1 MKNIHNYSTK
11 ELDSIIGR
19 KDGWYSQEEFS
30 DLVKKEQN
38 RSDRTGLPISYIVID
53 LCRQKKNSIIS
64 PEDYPEFLKKLLIIL
79 SENTRNYDLKCL
91 FDQTTIQ
98 ILLIDTSLDGAK
110 NFIEKISNNFFE
122 YFQSLNKIEYI
133 NLIRNVI
140 ISAYPVKKFDN
151 AQHLKGTPILLR
163 KLKYKSKIDQKT
175 MNFCKKSEEN
185 FRFKIDWYRVG
196 TSSNGTLA
204 LENSLEGIFNDYAQL
219 SINSKVIKR
228 LMDII
233 GALIGIAF
241 FAPLMIFIAF
251 IIKLTSDGPVLFKQ
265 KRAGYRGELF
275 TFFKFRTMKSNC
287 DESIHKKYVQNLING
302 KNGRLNN
309 GSENQPLYKIVKD
322 PRVTKVGRFLRRTSL
337 DELPQFFNV
346 LFGQMSL
353 VGPRPPIPYELAD
366 YHNWHYRRVLDAKP
380 GLTGYW
386 QVYGRS
392 RTTFDEMVRMDLY
405 YVRNQS
411 LWFDIQIIL
420 KTLTAVLMTDGAF

>member
-1 MKNIHNYSTK
+1 MRHNSTNSVK
-11 ELDSIIGR
+11 ELDSVLEK
-19 KDGWYSQEEFS
+19 KDGWYSREEFS
-30 DLVKKEQN
+30 DLARKEQN

-64 PEDYPEFLKKLLIIL
+64 SDDYMEFLKKLLVLL

-91 FDQTTIQ
+91 FNQTTIQ

-122 YFQSLNKIEYI
+122 YFQSLNKTEYV
-133 NLIRNVI
+133 NLIRNI
-140 ISAYPVKKFDN
+140 MISAYPVKKLDSD
-151 AQHLKGTPILLR
+151 QHLRGTPILLR
-163 KLKYKSKIDQKT
+163 KLKYKANNDRNSVNLYQ
-175 MNFCKKSEEN
+175 NSYEN
-185 FRFKIDWYRVG
+185 NHFKINWYRVG
-196 TSSNGTLA
+196 TLSSGTLA

-219 SINSKVIKR
+219 SINYKVIKR
-228 LMDII
+228 IMDII
-233 GALIGIAF
+233 GSLIGIVF

-251 IIKLTSDGPVLFKQ
+251 VIKLTSQGPVLFKQ

-275 TFFKFRTMKSNC
+275 TFYKFRTMKTNC
-287 DESIHKKYVQNLING
+287 DESIHKKYVQSLIKG

-309 GSENQPLYKIVKD
+309 GSTNQPLYKIVKD
-322 PRVTKVGRFLRRTSL
+322 PRVTKVGRFLRKTSL

-420 KTLTAVLMTDGAF
+420 KTLTAVMMTDGAF